1 MSFYS
6 LIKIIHITCA
16 VLSISGFMIRGLL
29 MVNDSLLLQHP
40 ISKRLPHVIDSLLLA
55 TALIMVFMS
64 SQYPFVLD
72 WLTAKVIALLVYILL
87 GMLALKWGKTRE
99 IRILAWA
106 LAMLT
111 FVYIVSVALTRSVLP
126 FMG

>member
-1 MSFYS
+1 MMSHS
-6 LIKIIHITCA
+6 
-16 VLSISGFMIRGLL
+16 S
-29 MVNDSLLLQHP
+29 LLQHP
-40 ISKRLPHVIDSLLLA
+40 VSKLLPHVIDSLLLA

-87 GMLALKWGKTRE
+87 GMVALKWGKTFN
-99 IRILAWA
+99 IRVLAWG
-106 LAMLT
+106 LAVLT
-111 FVYIVSVALTRSVLP
+111 FVYIISVALSRSVLP

>member
-6 LIKIIHITCA
+6 LIKIIHIICA
-16 VLSISGFMIRGLL
+16 ILSISGFIIRGGL
-29 MVNDSLLLQHP
+29 MMSHSLLLQHP
-40 ISKRLPHVIDSLLLA
+40 VSKRLPHIIDSLLLA
-55 TALIMVFMS
+55 TALIMIFMS

-87 GMLALKWGKTRE
+87 GMVALKWGKTRN
-99 IRILAWA
+99 IRIMAWVLAV
-106 LAMLT
+106 LT
-111 FVYIVSVALTRSVLP
+111 FVYIVSVALSRSVLP

>member
-1 MSFYS
+1 MMSHS
-6 LIKIIHITCA
+6 
-16 VLSISGFMIRGLL
+16 S
-29 MVNDSLLLQHP
+29 LLQHP
-40 ISKRLPHVIDSLLLA
+40 VSKLLPHVIDSLLLA

-87 GMLALKWGKTRE
+87 GMVALKWGKTFN
-99 IRILAWA
+99 IRVLAWG
-106 LAMLT
+106 LAVLT
-111 FVYIVSVALTRSVLP
+111 FVYIISVALSRSVSP

>member
-1 MSFYS
+1 MSHS
-6 LIKIIHITCA
+6 
-16 VLSISGFMIRGLL
+16 S
-29 MVNDSLLLQHP
+29 LLQHP
-40 ISKRLPHVIDSLLLA
+40 VSKRLPHVIDSLLLV

-72 WLTAKVIALLVYILL
+72 WLTAKVTALLVYILL
-87 GMLALKWGKTRE
+87 GMVALKWGRTRN
-99 IRILAWA
+99 IRILAWS

-111 FVYIVSVALTRSVLP
+111 FVYIVSVALSRSILP